1 MAATW
6 QRFLQALTQQPDL
19 WINICTEVQ
28 RKQLEVTSSLG
39 AKNEEKEEIVSP
51 SKGDRRFSDK
61 QWRENP
67 FFSMLMQN
75 YLLNSE
81 AVREVVEKV
90 NLPESDKKLL
100 RFSIGQYVDAM
111 SPSNFPATNPTVMEE
126 AMQTGGENFV
136 TGMVGMAI
144 DEKSPHT
151 SGHCYRVTEV
161 TMMLADAVEQEMV
174 DFEMSTSDREALK
187 MAALLHDV
195 GKIIT
200 PDHILEKPTKLFT
213 LTDRI
218 EHLIDRLHMW
228 RISEELDALKKNVIA
243 AGRKDLLPSSKESD
257 VSQLNSD
264 IDLLKEVNTGNLF
277 MDEEVM
283 NKLENISSRVIAHTQ
298 PPTEKNDEQD
308 GREKV
313 VARKDLSDLQILRG
327 TLNPRE
333 RKIMEEHASIT
344 IRLLSSI
351 PWPKKYSRVVEYA
364 GNHHEKMNGAGYPN
378 RLSASELSIPSRI
391 LGIADRFEGLS
402 APDRPYRSRKMTL
415 SRVLDIMQSM
425 SDEGEIDADL
435 YRIFL
440 KSKIHLKYGH
450 QFLDN
455 ALVDCA

>member
-1 MAATW
+1 
-6 QRFLQALTQQPDL
+6 
-19 WINICTEVQ
+19 
-28 RKQLEVTSSLG
+28 
-39 AKNEEKEEIVSP
+39 
-51 SKGDRRFSDK
+51 
-61 QWRENP
+61 
-67 FFSMLMQN
+67 
-75 YLLNSE
+75 
-81 AVREVVEKV
+81 
-90 NLPESDKKLL
+90 
-100 RFSIGQYVDAM
+100 
-111 SPSNFPATNPTVMEE
+111 
-126 AMQTGGENFV
+126 
-136 TGMVGMAI
+136 
-144 DEKSPHT
+144 
-151 SGHCYRVTEV
+151 
-161 TMMLADAVEQEMV
+161 MMLADAVEQEMV